1 MEKLGIFKSI
11 ITFSITTR
19 YTQDSFVENHA
30 PTIGYAFRS
39 RDLKLGAENGQKEV
53 IRLHIWDTAGEE
65 AYKSMTKFFYR
76 DTSLGLIVYDIT
88 SKVSFNNLNGW
99 VKDFKDQCPDAKVI
113 IVGNKID
120 LEENRNVEDRA
131 VQQYAS
137 ENGFIHLTCSAKE
150 NKGINEIFE
159 RVGKELG
166 DLNSK
171 IISVNPIAT

>member
-1 MEKLGIFKSI
+1 MLIH
-11 ITFSITTR
+11 SITTR
-19 YTQDSFVENHA
+19 YTQNSFTENHA

-39 RDLKLGAENGQKEV
+39 RDLKLTAEDGQEEV

-113 IVGNKID
+113 LIGNKVD
-120 LEENRNVEDRA
+120 LEESRNVEDRA

-137 ENGFIHLTCSAKE
+137 ENGFIHMTCSAKE
-150 NKGINEIFE
+150 NIRINEIFE
-159 RVGKELG
+159 KVGMELG

-171 IISVNPIAT
+171 IISVNPIST